1 MKTLKQL
8 QFLIFGV
15 LFHVLSFS
23 LYACNQNNPSLED
36 TSATNK
42 VYYAIEIND
51 VVCGY
56 SESSEIPI
64 KQDQKDL
71 VEQEV
76 NIFIM
81 LSLLGSEFNTEMNS
95 KAVINPVSR
104 KASQINTNIKQGAT
118 DINIELTVKDN
129 KAVINSPMSTQLKE
143 IEIAP
148 ETVIGSDEMFTR
160 LKKEFYS
167 EGKTETTYNIL
178 ELIEG
183 EIQTSSFKKTGEES
197 IELIGK
203 KFNSIVI
210 EQTNNKTGL
219 KTKYWLSPDFDY
231 FVKFEVLNRK
241 IYLSDHKVIDKIKV
255 ANMDQNIITK
265 TNVAISDVQSLSYMK
280 VNAVIEPIGQNFTEK
295 DLNIPGQKFTGTVKE
310 NHIDGVFEIAH
321 ARYDGKNAPSFPPNF
336 KDASLQKYLISD
348 GRIESNDPVL
358 IKKAKEITEGSKD
371 SWEAATQLSKWV
383 AENIHYAIPG
393 GGTARKTY
401 DIRAGECGAHSF
413 LLASFCRAVGIP
425 ARVVWGGMYVPNY
438 GGGFGQ
444 HGWNEIYMGDAGWIP
459 VDATAL
465 EVDFADAGHIR
476 ISEYQSTSSSF
487 NGKKFEIIDYKLA
500 NNEKETTS
508 SDYSEFYGKY
518 TNLETGRTFEVLD
531 KEGNLSVDI
540 PGQMVLPFN
549 KPDEKGKWYCKLSP
563 TLYLEF
569 TRDEENQ
576 VKEMLLHEI
585 AQMTKK
591 SSPETIEA
599 NVPENMRPYL
609 GKYLF
614 AAINQEFTVFYNDGV
629 LVIHDPTKNEDIKL
643 QSPNEEGGWLDEFNK
658 NIIYFD
664 KDKDGIVTALKVD
677 VANKF
682 TREEFASAV
691 IEKTIREEGIEA
703 GLKKFNKIKSDSNSK
718 LIISESS
725 FNLLGYKFLNEAKN
739 EEALEIFKLNVK
751 EYPESFN
758 AYGSLAESYMKIGNK
773 EEAIRNYQ
781 KSLELNPENE
791 RAKMMLEKLKTE

>member
-241 IYLSDHKVIDKIKV
+241 IYLSNHKVIDKIKV

-295 DLNIPGQKFTGTVKE
+295 DLNIPGQKFTGTVK
-310 NHIDGVFEIAH
+310 
-321 ARYDGKNAPSFPPNF
+321 
-336 KDASLQKYLISD
+336 
-348 GRIESNDPVL
+348 
-358 IKKAKEITEGSKD
+358 
-371 SWEAATQLSKWV
+371 
-383 AENIHYAIPG
+383 
-393 GGTARKTY
+393 
-401 DIRAGECGAHSF
+401 
-413 LLASFCRAVGIP
+413 
-425 ARVVWGGMYVPNY
+425 
-438 GGGFGQ
+438 
-444 HGWNEIYMGDAGWIP
+444 
-459 VDATAL
+459 
-465 EVDFADAGHIR
+465 
-476 ISEYQSTSSSF
+476 
-487 NGKKFEIIDYKLA
+487 
-500 NNEKETTS
+500 
-508 SDYSEFYGKY
+508 
-518 TNLETGRTFEVLD
+518 
-531 KEGNLSVDI
+531 
-540 PGQMVLPFN
+540 
-549 KPDEKGKWYCKLSP
+549 
-563 TLYLEF
+563 
-569 TRDEENQ
+569 
-576 VKEMLLHEI
+576 
-585 AQMTKK
+585 
-591 SSPETIEA
+591 
-599 NVPENMRPYL
+599 
-609 GKYLF
+609 
-614 AAINQEFTVFYNDGV
+614 
-629 LVIHDPTKNEDIKL
+629 
-643 QSPNEEGGWLDEFNK
+643 
-658 NIIYFD
+658 
-664 KDKDGIVTALKVD
+664 
-677 VANKF
+677 
-682 TREEFASAV
+682 
-691 IEKTIREEGIEA
+691 
-703 GLKKFNKIKSDSNSK
+703 
-718 LIISESS
+718 
-725 FNLLGYKFLNEAKN
+725 
-739 EEALEIFKLNVK
+739 
-751 EYPESFN
+751 
-758 AYGSLAESYMKIGNK
+758 
-773 EEAIRNYQ
+773 
-781 KSLELNPENE
+781 
-791 RAKMMLEKLKTE
+791 

>member
-1 MKTLKQL
+1 MKTLKQNHL
-8 QFLIFGV
+8 IIFVIIFLISSIAPYT
-15 LFHVLSFS
+15 L
-23 LYACNQNNPSLED
+23 AQNNQDLKERSVPD
-36 TSATNK
+36 K
-42 VYYAIEIND
+42 VYYAVEIND
-51 VVCGY
+51 VLCGY
-56 SESSEIPI
+56 SEASEVPISNNGKDLI
-64 KQDQKDL
+64 KQEL
-71 VEQEV
+71 

-81 LSLLGSEFNTEMNS
+81 LSLFGSEFNTEMNS
-95 KAVINPVSR
+95 KALVDPVTR
-104 KASQINTNIKQGAT
+104 KATQINTDIKQGQQ
-118 DINIELTVKDN
+118 DFNIELTVKDN
-129 KAVINSPMSTQLKE
+129 KAIVKSPMSTQLKE
-143 IEIAP
+143 IEITP
-148 ETVIGSDEMFTR
+148 KTVIGSDEMFTR
-160 LKKEFYS
+160 LKKDFYK
-167 EGKTETTYNIL
+167 EGKTETSYNIL
-178 ELIEG
+178 EMMEG
-183 EIQTSSFKKTGEES
+183 EINTSSFKKIGEET
-197 IELIGK
+197 LDLVGK
-203 KFNSIVI
+203 LFNTIII
-210 EQTNNKTGL
+210 EQTNSKTGL
-219 KTKYWLSPDFDY
+219 KTTYWLAPDYDY
-231 FVKFEVLNRK
+231 TVKFEVMNRK
-241 IYLSDHKVIDKIKV
+241 IYLSDQSVIDKIKV
-255 ANMDQNIITK
+255 ANMDESIVTK

-280 VNAVIEPIGQNFTEK
+280 VDAVIEPIGQNFTED
-295 DLNIPGQKFTGTVKE
+295 DLNVQGQKFTGTVKE
-310 NHIDGVFEIAH
+310 NHIEGVFEISH
-321 ARYDGKNAPSFPPNF
+321 AKYDGKNAPPFPQNF
-336 KDASLQKYLISD
+336 KDVSLEKYLIAD
-348 GRIESNDPVL
+348 GRVESDDPVL
-358 IKKAKEITEGSKD
+358 IKKAKEITEGSKN
-371 SWEAATQLSKWV
+371 SWEAATRLSKWV

-487 NGKKFEIIDYKLA
+487 NGKKFEIIDYKLGD
-500 NNEKETTS
+500 KTIETAGAK
-508 SDYSEFYGKY
+508 YSEYFGKY
-518 TNLETGRTFEVLD
+518 TNLETGRTFEVME

-540 PGQMVLPFN
+540 PGQVVLPFSE
-549 KPDEKGKWYCKLSP
+549 PDQNGKWHCKLSP

-569 TRDEENQ
+569 NRDESNQ
-576 VKEMLLHEI
+576 IAEMLLHEI

-643 QSPNEEGGWLDEFNK
+643 QSPNKEGGWLDEFNK
-658 NIIYFD
+658 NVIYFD
-664 KDKDGIVTALKVD
+664 KDAEGNVTVLKVD

-703 GLKKFNKIKSDSNSK
+703 GLKKFNEIKSGSDSK

-725 FNLLGYKFLNEAKN
+725 FNLLGYRFLNEGKN

-758 AYGSLAESYMKIGNK
+758 AYGSLAEAYMKFGNK

-781 KSLELNPENE
+781 KSLELNTENE
-791 RAKMMLEKLKTE
+791 RAKKMLEQLQK